1 MNLKTLKSVNNG
13 HDAMWRTHNECLR
26 DIDNVVRIVGPFAP
40 LSEVA
45 KYMLRVRWEAVGSDN
60 RTFTKDGKKLVIPG
74 AVEHLPFDNGHELLV
89 VWAKEPFAQ
98 SPAFLHKFAQTYTGL
113 GKPAVV
119 VATQNSPANQPI
131 EYKNR
136 DIYPQRTTG
145 DTLIVVGKYI
155 ASAGT
160 RGDIAH
166 SADGRRVTG
175 TVASAYEDEVKSI
188 NTILATNNNKV
199 ELVWVKDK
207 AALVDEAASGQGLP
221 GGLVGAFHGN
231 PKDDTLAVGYQQV
244 PADTVTTI
252 LGSGPGTLALYCT
265 FDRLTQKWTKEDSML
280 GFYHIENRLNVL
292 KVLHP

>member
-1 MNLKTLKSVNNG
+1 MNLRTLKSVNNG
-13 HDAMWRTHNECLR
+13 HDVMRSTHYEYFR
-26 DIDNVVRIVGPFAP
+26 DIDNVVRIVGLAHPERSRQIHAAREVGGGWKRQPHVHKGRQEARHPRRSGASP
-40 LSEVA
+40 LRQRA
-45 KYMLRVRWEAVGSDN
+45 RV
-60 RTFTKDGKKLVIPG
+60 
-74 AVEHLPFDNGHELLV
+74 LV

-98 SPAFLHKFAQTYTGL
+98 SPRSCINSRRRTLAWVSCCG
-113 GKPAVV
+113 GCN
-119 VATQNSPANQPI
+119 QNSPANQPI

-231 PKDDTLAVGYQQV
+231 LKMIHLRLGISKSCGYGYNDIRQWSWH
-244 PADTVTTI
+244 AC
-252 LGSGPGTLALYCT
+252 L
-265 FDRLTQKWTKEDSML
+265 
-280 GFYHIENRLNVL
+280 
-292 KVLHP
+292 VLHV